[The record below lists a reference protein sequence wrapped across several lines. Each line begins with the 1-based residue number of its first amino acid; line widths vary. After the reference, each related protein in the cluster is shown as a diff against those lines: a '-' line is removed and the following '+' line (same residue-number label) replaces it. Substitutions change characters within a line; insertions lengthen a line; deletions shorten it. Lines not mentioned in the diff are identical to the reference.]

1 MANYLFRIVEPL
13 WKLIVYIFT
22 LIGKVYDGFLKLLW
36 KIPFVKTYVPKIRRS
51 IDIFLF
57 RIPNKYKDAVTGL
70 LFVAPWIVGFIIFTG
85 YPIIYSFILSLNKVD
100 FPPDRGITLTWVGF
114 ANYATAFSI
123 DRTMLELLIS
133 FLQESVV
140 TILVIN
146 VFALLFAILL
156 TGNIKGRGFFRTIF
170 FLPVIVVSGPVIGEL
185 LRNDAI
191 TVGDIGNLRVLYIIY
206 NIFGEE
212 VYDFL
217 VNTFSNLIYMFWFSG
232 VQLLIYLA
240 VLQKRDAGIYEAAEI
255 DGASPWESF
264 WKITLP
270 MMKPVI
276 FINTVYTIILLAT
289 FDNNPVTNLIKNTM
303 FGSSANALNA
313 GYGFATALAWIY
325 FVAIVMMIIIA
336 FLLLMTSRSHK
347 VQISLYSNE
356 YEHSRLR
363 YQTGQKWYNTNPTV
377 AKWKTKLFG
386 LKFTDGWVSKAFSYM
401 LLGSVSFAFLYPFLY
416 MLLTSVQSVEDV
428 LSPTVGLI
436 PTSLYFG
443 NYLNAFKV
451 MNFWESLK
459 TSVIYAGIPSV
470 AQVLS
475 AAIIGYGLSR
485 FNFPLK
491 KIIIALIIV
500 AFVVPPSILMIPTY
514 LLYKDWG
521 ILGDIRAFL
530 YPALLGQGFKS
541 TIFILLF
548 YNAFNNV
555 PKVIDEA
562 ARVDGSSAIGI
573 FFRIALPLSVPMII
587 VGFLFTFVWYWN
599 ETYLTNLYMSGITT
613 MPMALTGFAATFRE
627 MLEQGQLPAT
637 DMRNILNE
645 SIYLA
650 GTLVSLLPL
659 LVLYFVM
666 QNWFVES
673 SDKAGIT
680 GE

>member
-1 MANYLFRIVEPL
+1 MGKYLVYVLTPLFKFLLRIWEKISTPIVKLFDLVMSHPWIAKPL
-13 WKLIVYIFT
+13 AIIQK
-22 LIGKVYDGFLKLLW
+22 
-36 KIPFVKTYVPKIRRS
+36 R
-51 IDIFLF
+51 IDLFLF
-57 RIPNKYKDAVTGL
+57 KIPNKYKDAVTGL
-70 LFVAPWIVGFIIFTG
+70 LFVSPWIIGFAIFTG
-85 YPIIYSFILSLNKVD
+85 YPIVYSFILSMNKVT
-100 FPPDRGITLTWVGF
+100 FPAQSGITLEWVGW
-114 ANYATAFSI
+114 ANYIAAFAL
-123 DRTMLELLIS
+123 DRTMLELLID
-133 FLQESVV
+133 FVGEAV
-140 TILVIN
+140 TMILVIN
-146 VFALLFAILL
+146 VFALLFAIMLS
-156 TGNIKGRGFFRTIF
+156 GQIKGRGFFRTIF

-191 TVGDIGNLRVLYIIY
+191 TIGDIGNMRILYIIY
-206 NIFGEE
+206 SIFGNEA
-212 VYDFL
+212 YTYL
-217 VNTFSNLIYMFWFSG
+217 VNTFSQLIYMFWFSG

-240 VLQKRDAGIYEAAEI
+240 ALQKRDAGIYEAAEI

-270 MMKPVI
+270 IMKPII
-276 FINTVYTIILLAT
+276 FINVVYTIILLAT
-289 FDNNPVTNLIKNTM
+289 FDNNPVTTYIKTTM
-303 FGSSANALNA
+303 FLPTLTNLNS

-325 FVAIVMMIIIA
+325 FIAIVLMIVVA
-336 FLLLMTSRSHK
+336 YLLLMTSRTPH
-347 VQISLYSNE
+347 VTMSLYSNE

-363 YQTGQKWYNTNPTV
+363 YQTSKKWFNTNPTI
-377 AKWKTKLFG
+377 AKWKTKFFG
-386 LKFTDGWVSKAFSYM
+386 LKFTDGWISKTFTYIM
-401 LLGSVSFAFLYPFLY
+401 LGSMSFAFLYPFIY
-416 MLLTSVQSVEDV
+416 MLLTSLQSIEDV

-436 PTSLYFG
+436 PTQLYFG
-443 NYLNAFKV
+443 NYINAFKV

-459 TSVIYAGIPSV
+459 TSLIYSGLPAI
-470 AQVLS
+470 AQVAS
-475 AAIIGYGLSR
+475 AAVVGYGLSR
-485 FNFPLK
+485 FNFPFK
-491 KIIIALIIV
+491 KLVIALIIV
-500 AFVVPPSILMIPTY
+500 AFVVPPTILMIPTY

-521 ILGDIRAFL
+521 LLGDIRAYV

-562 ARVDGSSAIGI
+562 ARVDGASAFGI
-573 FFRIALPLSVPMII
+573 FFRIALPLSIPMII

-599 ETYLTNLYMSGITT
+599 ETYLTNLYMNGITT

-627 MLEQGQLPAT
+627 MLAQGQLPAN

-659 LVLYFVM
+659 LVLYFIM
-666 QNWFVES
+666 QDWFVES

>member
-1 MANYLFRIVEPL
+1 MGNWIYRLIQPL
-13 WKLIVYIFT
+13 
-22 LIGKVYDGFLKLLW
+22 LKLLSW
-36 KIPFVKTYVPKIRRS
+36 GYEKVADGYQSIERKIFNIPVIKRTTTKMRMS
-51 IDIFLF
+51 IDRFLF

-70 LFVAPWIVGFIIFTG
+70 LFVSPWIVGFAIFTA
-85 YPIIYSFILSLNKVD
+85 YPIVYSFILSLNRVT
-100 FPPDRGITLTWVGF
+100 FPPQTGITLQWVGF
-114 ANYATAFSI
+114 ANYMTAFSL
-123 DRTMLELLIS
+123 DRTMLELLID
-133 FLQESVV
+133 FLGESVIM
-140 TILVIN
+140 ILVIN

-156 TGNIKGRGFFRTIF
+156 TGNIKGRGFFRTVF

-185 LRNDAI
+185 LRSNAI
-191 TVGDIGNLRVLYIIY
+191 TIGSIGNMRILYIIY
-206 NIFGEE
+206 NIFGEG
-212 VYDFL
+212 VYTFL
-217 VNTFSNLIYMFWFSG
+217 VDTFSELIYMFWFSG

-270 MMKPVI
+270 MMKPII

-289 FDNNPVTNLIKNTM
+289 FDNNPVTNLIKQTM
-303 FGSSANALNA
+303 FTAAINNFNA
-313 GYGFATALAWIY
+313 GYGFASALAWIY
-325 FVAIVMMIIIA
+325 FIAIVLMIVIA
-336 FLLLMTSRSHK
+336 FLVLMTTRTHK

-363 YQTGQKWYNTNPTV
+363 YQTSQKWYNTNPKI
-377 AKWKTKLFG
+377 AKWKTKFFG
-386 LKFTDGWVSKAFSYM
+386 LKLTDGWIAKAFTYL
-401 LLGSVSFAFLYPFLY
+401 LLGSISFAFLYPFIF
-416 MLLTSVQSVEDV
+416 MTFKSVQSIEDV

-436 PTSLYFG
+436 PTSIYLG
-443 NYLNAFKV
+443 NYINAFTV
-451 MNFWESLK
+451 MNFWGSFQTSLYH
-459 TSVIYAGIPSV
+459 SAIPAI

-475 AAIIGYGLSR
+475 AAVIGYGLSR

-491 KIIIALIIV
+491 KLVIALIIV

-521 ILGDIRAFL
+521 LLGDIRAFL

-562 ARVDGSSAIGI
+562 ARVDGTSAIGI
-573 FFRIALPLSVPMII
+573 FFRIALPLSIPMII

-599 ETYLTNLYMSGITT
+599 ETYLTNLYMDGVTT

-627 MLEQGQLPAT
+627 MLAQGQLPAN

-645 SIYLA
+645 SIYMA

-659 LVLYFVM
+659 LGLYFIM